1 MGNDTQVVPISIITR
16 SYRTSE
22 LKDLASYLERN
33 HEVETEVIAMCNM
46 NDCDLDGTVLILE
59 NSNRFKARITGI
71 KNAQFDKILFLDSDQ
86 IPEGGLLSE
95 LDDRNED
102 MVIIPEK
109 SLNIGFVAKCLDDWR
124 TRNENYARKN
134 ISPYVPVVPRL
145 YKKGPLIRAIG
156 KLPDSVYKIISH
168 EDSIP
173 YYETFKI
180 TQNVGFSTKLIYNKD
195 PSFIKL
201 LHKAFLYGRF
211 SKSAKDQNL
220 PPDISSLLHELDKNS
235 VNIRELGI
243 GKGYLIQVPRA
254 FAYEF
259 GRIL

>member
-1 MGNDTQVVPISIITR
+1 MPISIITR
-16 SYRTSE
+16 SYWTSE
-22 LKDLASYLERN
+22 LRGLASYLERN
-33 HEVETEVIAMCNM
+33 DEVEKEVIAVCNRK
-46 NDCDLDGTVLILE
+46 DYDLNGITLILE
-59 NSNRFKARITGI
+59 DSNRFRAKITGI
-71 KNAQFDKILFLDSDQ
+71 KNAQFKKILILDSDQ
-86 IPEGGLLSE
+86 IPEDGLLHE
-95 LDDRNED
+95 LEKRNED
-102 MVIIPEK
+102 MIIIPEK
-109 SLNIGFVAKCLDDWR
+109 SLGAGFTARCLDDWR